1 MIKVKSIYQLIVYSI
16 IFIILLISFFTF
28 IIISNAF
35 NEFQEK
41 IHIIEQNNLEKQ
53 KILLKEDISRT
64 IKFIEYYHNT
74 HKATKSDDQI
84 KKEILVALDQLKLK
98 TDINDYI
105 FIYSFKGE
113 SIYYQESKEY
123 MGRNLYEF
131 IDPNGIQVIKQLIEV
146 SQLPEGNYVQ
156 YHWYKP
162 EKKRNIKKISYA
174 LSYNTWNW
182 TIGKGVYLDAV
193 EKIVKEAQ
201 DQYDEKIAN
210 YVLQIISLTIL
221 LVLYSIFIY
230 KNATILIANEV
241 REIGKYFKESQSED
255 KPFNH
260 NKISFTEFRTIVTY
274 ANDAM
279 TSIKYRTHLL
289 EDLNKNLEEKVNE
302 KTQELTNILLA
313 QKEFLKKAVHEIN
326 TPLFIIQTNIDLLRM
341 QNFDN
346 PHLKNIQSGSKI
358 ISTIYEDLSYMI
370 KKNRVQYVKETLD
383 FTHYLKSRIEFFN
396 DIATSNGLFFVTNLE
411 NDVMLH
417 FNETELQRII
427 DNNLSNAIK
436 YSFKE
441 SPIFIKLLTEEESV
455 VFQIKTHSKTIE
467 NIDKIF
473 NNQFYRENKAKGGFG
488 LGLKIVKEICDEN
501 SVIINLESNSDE
513 TKFIYRFKKYENIT
527 S

>member
-35 NEFQEK
+35 TEFQEK
-41 IHIIEQNNLEKQ
+41 IHIIEHNNLDKQ
-53 KILLKEDISRT
+53 KAILKEDISRT

-74 HKATKSDDQI
+74 YKNLKSEAQI
-84 KKEILVALDQLKLK
+84 KAEILKALDQLKIK
-98 TDINDYI
+98 EDINDYI
-105 FIYSFKGE
+105 FIYNFQGE
-113 SIYYQESKEY
+113 SIYYQEIKEY
-123 MGRNLYEF
+123 MGKNLYEF
-131 IDPNGIQVIKQLIEV
+131 TDPNGVKVIKSLIDA
-146 SQLPEGNYVQ
+146 SKLPQGDYVH
-156 YHWYKP
+156 YVWYKP

-174 LSYNTWNW
+174 QSYAPWNW
-182 TIGKGVYLDAV
+182 TIGKGVYLDTV
-193 EKIVKEAQ
+193 EMVVKQTQEEYDQKIS
-201 DQYDEKIAN
+201 N

-241 REIGKYFKESQSED
+241 REIGKYFKESESED

-260 NKISFTEFRTIVTY
+260 NKILFTEFRTIVTY

-279 TSIKYRTHLL
+279 TSIKYKTHLL

-326 TPLFIIQTNIDLLRM
+326 TPLSIIQTNIDLLRM
-341 QNFDN
+341 QNYDN
-346 PHLKNIQSGSKI
+346 LHLKNIESGSKI

-370 KKNRVQYVKETLD
+370 KKNRVNYVKEALD
-383 FTHYLKSRIEFFN
+383 FTDYLKSRVEFFN
-396 DIATSNGLFFVTNLE
+396 DIALSNGLFFVTNFE
-411 NDVMLH
+411 NDVILN

-427 DNNLSNAIK
+427 DNNISNAIK
-436 YSFKE
+436 YSFKN
-441 SPIFIKLLTEEESV
+441 SPIYVKLLTVNDHIE
-455 VFQIKTHSKTIE
+455 FQIKTHSKTIYDM
-467 NIDKIF
+467 NKIF

-501 SVIINLESNSDE
+501 SVIINLESSHDE